1 MNYKILSCVLIGLQT
16 LLVSCGK
23 QGAEHIYDVG
33 LRIEYI
39 DSTRY
44 PILRNLKI
52 YKDNQEIFL
61 HNTDKSD
68 ADIVWTKDDRNIAC
82 EAYLYGQKHYAY
94 LYSSITEDIDMYAP
108 KHTRSYQV
116 YLKLPTIFGSEHTE
130 EFEISYEVKH
140 RIGTPRYAKYKG
152 EILKTCPMEN
162 TSEID
167 ALYRSGKAFA
177 VFSKSSFI
185 KLVIPVDTAGIK
197 PK

>member
-23 QGAEHIYDVG
+23 QGAEYIYDVG

-68 ADIVWTKDDRNIAC
+68 ADIVWK
-82 EAYLYGQKHYAY
+82 
-94 LYSSITEDIDMYAP
+94 
-108 KHTRSYQV
+108 
-116 YLKLPTIFGSEHTE
+116 
-130 EFEISYEVKH
+130 
-140 RIGTPRYAKYKG
+140 IGRAH
-152 EILKTCPMEN
+152 
-162 TSEID
+162 
-167 ALYRSGKAFA
+167 
-177 VFSKSSFI
+177 V
-185 KLVIPVDTAGIK
+185 
-197 PK
+197 